1 MYITLK
7 SLMHKIDRIFINKGS
22 VIKKKGEWE
31 CVWGG
36 GQRVGGGTVLILV
49 SIHDYVQH

>member
-22 VIKKKGEWE
+22 VIKKKESGSV
-31 CVWGG
+31 CGG